1 MNDTDTAAA
10 RRAAHEAQ
18 RLIDRARGKESD
30 PLYPLP
36 LFSRES
42 ARLVFIRFDD
52 ERKPRLSAAAYAMMI
67 IALALLVGMLRW
79 AFTL

>member
-10 RRAAHEAQ
+10 RRAAQEAK
-18 RLIDRARGKESD
+18 RLVDRARGKEQD

-52 ERKPRLSAAAYAMMI
+52 EAKPRDSALQFAQ
-67 IALALLVGMLRW
+67 
-79 AFTL
+79 